1 MKRQISSLLI
11 ASTVL
16 TGSAFT
22 PVALNEVSAKTIQQ
36 QQKVEKATIIVDG
49 KAKAISFT
57 NWNKHKL
64 YSAEQLSK
72 LLSATIKYNEKT
84 KSYVVAKKVNNK
96 TVKAEYKVNVGNVVI
111 NGKKTKVSVAPK
123 LVEKKLFVEAESFI
137 KALGGD
143 FLGGFL
149 STAGLVS
156 GDTFDPQWVNNST
169 ILVGNENEEDSRT
182 FLLNTTTKKA
192 VTVNGTDL
200 VVSPNGKQ
208 AIYADEDGIA
218 ILVDLVSKK
227 AKKLNEEENDSKS
240 DFVWSKDGKKA
251 YFIQGDKLQ
260 KVGSI
265 NIADGVVTTIPSDS
279 LNYKSDLR
287 LSVDGNKLL
296 YTVAKE
302 GVTKNTEDGSD
313 VESID
318 MTGTEPQIYVINLTD
333 ATPAGVAVTTT
344 TDNKIFPGFLSNG
357 NIVYLSAEVDNDNLP
372 ELKMID
378 GNNTITTLISNKDI
392 VSSLVTPT
400 GEVMILVAES
410 NGYSVIYKVN
420 PATKKITKIAYT
432 KLKLNSFSISN
443 DGKSIAAT
451 TSGVNGDTV
460 VVLKNGSFELLTK

>member
-49 KAKAISFT
+49 KAKAISST

-265 NIADGVVTTIPSDS
+265 NIADGAVTTIPSDS
-279 LNYKSDLR
+279 LNHKSDLR

-313 VESID
+313 VENID
-318 MTGTEPQIYVINLTD
+318 MTGTEHANLC
-333 ATPAGVAVTTT
+333 
-344 TDNKIFPGFLSNG
+344 
-357 NIVYLSAEVDNDNLP
+357 Y
-372 ELKMID
+372 
-378 GNNTITTLISNKDI
+378 
-392 VSSLVTPT
+392 
-400 GEVMILVAES
+400 
-410 NGYSVIYKVN
+410 
-420 PATKKITKIAYT
+420 
-432 KLKLNSFSISN
+432 
-443 DGKSIAAT
+443 
-451 TSGVNGDTV
+451 
-460 VVLKNGSFELLTK
+460 

>member
-49 KAKAISFT
+49 KAKAISST

-169 ILVGNENEEDSRT
+169 ILVANENEEDSRT

-192 VTVNGTDL
+192 VTVNATDL

-208 AIYADEDGIA
+208 AIYADEDGYC
-218 ILVDLVSKK
+218 L
-227 AKKLNEEENDSKS
+227 
-240 DFVWSKDGKKA
+240 
-251 YFIQGDKLQ
+251 
-260 KVGSI
+260 
-265 NIADGVVTTIPSDS
+265 
-279 LNYKSDLR
+279 
-287 LSVDGNKLL
+287 
-296 YTVAKE
+296 
-302 GVTKNTEDGSD
+302 
-313 VESID
+313 
-318 MTGTEPQIYVINLTD
+318 
-333 ATPAGVAVTTT
+333 
-344 TDNKIFPGFLSNG
+344 FL
-357 NIVYLSAEVDNDNLP
+357 
-372 ELKMID
+372 
-378 GNNTITTLISNKDI
+378 
-392 VSSLVTPT
+392 
-400 GEVMILVAES
+400 
-410 NGYSVIYKVN
+410 
-420 PATKKITKIAYT
+420 
-432 KLKLNSFSISN
+432 
-443 DGKSIAAT
+443 
-451 TSGVNGDTV
+451 
-460 VVLKNGSFELLTK
+460 